1 MIDNLNIINGAI
13 DKLIEWKN
21 KTVLLMVIS
30 QVEYQ
35 KLKLQQKKK
44 LMVIKLNLE
53 LLIDSKLT

>member
-1 MIDNLNIINGAI
+1 MK
-13 DKLIEWKN
+13 KLIEWKN